1 MNKKVFKTGDIITPE
16 FLNAL
21 QDQSF
26 GKQPGEV
33 GHLPLPPNYSE
44 KQQCKTIH
52 VSGANNTVDL
62 RGWGYNAVIFV
73 TPIISNGAA
82 AFPQKLILQIDNITG
97 AIFVI
102 PELGNDEFYIQKG
115 PGNNERIC
123 TLYKDEMAIIFTRQV
138 NDEICFECRRIP
150 GGAKCIFGAGIFSSL
165 TTDYLKFGDSGIE
178 RITASFDDDFL
189 TFSRIEDD
197 DSAEIKFIMPIHA
210 PSIDCGQRLSSSSA
224 FVGMAAN
231 QTEAQIEANSPS
243 GTGGKSFGYST
254 NSGVMNI
261 FEIPSNSP
269 QKELLSSFAGGKGFV
284 QQTDSGNAASGI
296 YFNFDVD
303 DNLDFIDAVGT
314 ICIFNKPND
323 TAVAGGTLPTKCVI
337 TSTSMTFYT
346 YGGSAWFTI

>member
-1 MNKKVFKTGDIITPE
+1 MNTKNFKTGDIVPPE
-16 FLNAL
+16 FLNEL
-21 QDQSF
+21 QNSSF
-26 GKQPGEV
+26 NKQPGEV
-33 GHLPLPPNYSE
+33 GYLPLPPNYSE

-82 AFPQKLILQIDNITG
+82 AFPQTLTLQINNITG

-102 PELGNDEFYIQKG
+102 PELGADEFYINKG
-115 PGNNERIC
+115 PNNSDRIC
-123 TLYKDEMAIIFTRQV
+123 TLHKDEMAIIFTRQV
-138 NDEICFECRRIP
+138 NDEVRIESRRIP

-165 TTDYLKFGDSGIE
+165 TTGYLKFSDLDIE
-178 RITASFDDDFL
+178 RITVSIDDDFL
-189 TFSRIEDD
+189 TFSRIEGDD
-197 DSAEIKFIMPIHA
+197 PVEIKFIMPIHA
-210 PSIDCGQRLSSSSA
+210 PSIDCGRKLSTA
-224 FVGMAAN
+224 FAGMAAN
-231 QTEAQIEANSPS
+231 QTEAQIEVNSPP

-254 NSGVMNI
+254 NSGILNI

-284 QQTDSGNAASGI
+284 QQTDSGNAASGV

>member
-1 MNKKVFKTGDIITPE
+1 MNTKIFKTGEAVPPE
-16 FLNAL
+16 FLNEL
-21 QDQSF
+21 QNPSF
-26 GKQPGEV
+26 DKRPDEV
-33 GHLPLPPNYSE
+33 GYLPLPPNYSE

-52 VSGANNTVDL
+52 VAGETTSVNLGD
-62 RGWGYNAVIFV
+62 WPYNAVIFV
-73 TPIISNGAA
+73 TPIISNGTA

-123 TLYKDEMAIIFTRQV
+123 TLHKDEMAIIFTRQV

-150 GGAKCIFGAGIFSSL
+150 GGAKCIFDAGIFSSL

-189 TFSRIEDD
+189 TFSRMEGD
-197 DSAEIKFIMPIHA
+197 DSVEIKFIMPIHA
-210 PSIDCGQRLSSSSA
+210 PSIDCGQRFSSSSA

-231 QTEAQIEANSPS
+231 QTEALIEAISPS
-243 GTGGKSFGYST
+243 GSGGKSFGYST
-254 NSGVMNI
+254 DSGIMNI

-269 QKELLSSFAGGKGFV
+269 QKELLSSFAGGKGFI

-323 TAVAGGTLPTKCVI
+323 TAVAGGTHPTKCVI
-337 TSTSMTFYT
+337 TSTSITFYT
-346 YGGSAWFTI
+346 YGGSSWFTI